1 MAMEKITVFLAS
13 SIGELRMDRLALSE
27 LTGELNDILIDEGE
41 RIQLFMCE
49 HYDTAIALHGKQN
62 EYNEFIQKPCDLF
75 INLYHTKAGE
85 YTIEEFDVAL
95 ATRQRFGKPAMY
107 VFWKET
113 ESIST
118 PLSDF
123 LKRARQTPG
132 VQTANYHSTNELLE
146 LFQDAIQTHRSK
158 GE

>member
-1 MAMEKITVFLAS
+1 MEKITVFLAS

-27 LTGELNDILIDEGE
+27 HTGEMNDVLIDQGE

-49 HYDTAIALHGKQN
+49 HYDTAIALQGKQN
-62 EYNEFIQKPCDLF
+62 EYNQFIQKPCDLF

-95 ATRQRFGKPAMY
+95 ATQQRFGKPDMY
-107 VFWKET
+107 VFWKES
-113 ESIST
+113 ENISP
-118 PLSDF
+118 PLRDF
-123 LKRARQTPG
+123 LERARKTPG
-132 VQTANYHSTNELLE
+132 VALSKYQSTDELLK
-146 LFQDAIQTHRSK
+146 LYDNAIQAHRSK